1 MSLEKLLQETL
12 DAVIGQFDDYAFFV
26 GTYYKE
32 ELNDITEFCGYP
44 IFLVLIIDPKDET
57 IYFAPLTHF
66 YTSTMN

>member
-1 MSLEKLLQETL
+1 MSLEVLLQETL

-44 IFLVLIIDPKDET
+44 IFLVLLIQPEDET
-57 IYFAPLTHF
+57 IYFAPMQNFFVT
-66 YTSTMN
+66 TMN